1 MGIYDR
7 PYYRDGGLP
16 SVAPWDQR
24 SMVSLLIIA
33 NAAVFL
39 ANMLFTNRTSLIMNS
54 LAVDPSVMEQPWQ
67 WYRMITYGFAHAPRD
82 PMHILFNMVS
92 LYFLGRSVEDR
103 YGRWE
108 FLRFYLVAV
117 FLGGVYWTI
126 RTWGGNG
133 GAMLG
138 ASGGVTAV
146 SMLFVFC
153 FPKAELL
160 LFGVIPMPA
169 WLLGIMLVVGNI
181 LGGRGGV
188 AYDVHLVGAA
198 FAAVYFFGNLQLG
211 FIGNWYSGVQT
222 VLKQKQRGFKV
233 HRQDEPS
240 GGERRV
246 LPPRDEAEADR
257 ILEKIHQTGQDSLT
271 AAERKFME
279 SYSRRVREKRSQPD

>member
-39 ANMLFTNRTSLIMNS
+39 ANMLFTSRSAAIMNA
-54 LAVDPSVMEQPWQ
+54 LAVDPSLMEQPWQ
-67 WYRMITYGFAHAPRD
+67 WYRMLSYGFAHAPRD
-82 PMHILFNMVS
+82 PMHIVFNMVS
-92 LYFLGRSVEDR
+92 LYFLGRNVEDR

-108 FLRFYLVAV
+108 FLRFYLTAIL
-117 FLGGVYWTI
+117 LGGIYWTI

-133 GAMLG
+133 GPMLG

-146 SMLFVFC
+146 CMLFVFC

-160 LFGVIPMPA
+160 LFGIIPIPA
-169 WLLGIMLVVGNI
+169 WLLGVMIVVGNM

-198 FAAVYFFGNLQLG
+198 FAAIYFYGNLNFG
-211 FIGNWYSGVQT
+211 FVENWVMGLRTS
-222 VLKQKQRGFKV
+222 LKQKQRGFKV
-233 HRQDEPS
+233 HRAEGPNS
-240 GGERRV
+240 GGPSSGGRPVVPTRPRR
-246 LPPRDEAEADR
+246 
-257 ILEKIHQTGQDSLT
+257 
-271 AAERKFME
+271 
-279 SYSRRVREKRSQPD
+279 RS